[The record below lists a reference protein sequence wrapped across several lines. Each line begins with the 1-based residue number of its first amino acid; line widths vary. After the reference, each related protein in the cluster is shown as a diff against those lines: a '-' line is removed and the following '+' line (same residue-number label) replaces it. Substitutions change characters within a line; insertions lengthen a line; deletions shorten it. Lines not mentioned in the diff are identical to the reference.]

1 MNYGSFDCLQEHN
14 GTDVVCIGALLGQA
28 FYDNR
33 SSSKDNSIKGGSFT
47 VERPKLNL
55 NIC

>member
-1 MNYGSFDCLQEHN
+1 MDYGSFDCLQEHN
-14 GTDVVCIGALLGQA
+14 GSDVVCIGALLGQA